1 MSDETS
7 LLAQADAAL
16 SRAQE
21 KIRQERLEEAL
32 PDLGEASAG
41 FEHAGEIFGLILAL
55 KISSE
60 VNRDLGRLDD
70 ALTHVKE
77 AYTLLA
83 GKKPDAEQLPDFAT
97 ETGSLYAEL
106 GQFEKAQQW
115 YTQGLRGY
123 ESHSNIQGQA
133 HNYLALAGLARQAM
147 QEDQAQEL
155 LETAYGLYRQADMPQ
170 QMMQVRSAMAQGLL
184 ATGQQE
190 QALTY
195 LTEALNLAHKNNDQA
210 GLGENHQLLAL
221 VVAQQ
226 GDSTRAEEHLQ
237 AAARHYRAAGDDTAT
252 EFVENLLQ
260 HLQQLPPSP

>member
-1 MSDETS
+1 MSSEAT

-32 PDLGEASAG
+32 PDVSEAILG
-41 FEHAGEIFGLILAL
+41 FEYAGEIFGLILAL

-70 ALTHVKE
+70 ALEQVIE
-77 AYTLLA
+77 AHRLLV
-83 GKKPDAEQLPDFAT
+83 GKKPGAEQLPDFAT
-97 ETGSLYAEL
+97 ETGSIYAEL
-106 GQFEKAQQW
+106 GQLEKAKQW

-123 ESHSNIQGQA
+123 ESHGSIQGQA
-133 HNYLALAGLARQAM
+133 HNYLALAGLARQAS
-147 QEDQAQEL
+147 QEDRAQEL
-155 LETAYGLYRQADMPQ
+155 LETAYGLYRQAEMSQ

-184 ATGQQE
+184 ATGEQE

-195 LTEALNLAHKNNDQA
+195 LIEALNLARENNDSA

-226 GDSTRAEEHLQ
+226 GDSRRAEEHLRM
-237 AAARHYRAAGDDTAT
+237 AVGYYRTAGDHTAA
-252 EFVENLLQ
+252 EFVEDL
-260 HLQQLPPSP
+260 LQQLPPGR